1 MVGQL
6 IRLKLRIMWNVMC
19 KQVVVLILSLIALLY
34 GLGLVGALYVGVG
47 ALSESIP
54 PEFIMLIGPLVFL
67 GWLILPLLFSTIDN
81 TLEPRRLSPF
91 IAPSPKLA
99 FALVAASALGIGG
112 IFSLLLFLLPA
123 WFFLTRGELLLSLG
137 ATCAAILS
145 LLTAVIWAK
154 SVTTWAGNQV
164 LKNSERKNFASFVGS
179 MIFVAVFAP
188 MGIWMQFLIRNFSY
202 DAVLAFASKV
212 YTTPFGAFFGVLE
225 SLRQGD
231 YLLAGIRCAIGL
243 VTLTLGWVLWI
254 RVLKPSMY
262 GSANRVSAKA
272 REAIEAGR
280 YHVDEARAEAE
291 LTKQR
296 SDSRSAGLKRV
307 QRWQALGLSG
317 RSAAMATKTAYYWLH
332 DSRLSVSLGS
342 TILFPAMAV
351 LMDYM
356 IDSDVR
362 EFMPFSFGFFL
373 YFAPIVIGANIGANM
388 QYDSTGAWV
397 PIAAG
402 MTGRE
407 DRLGRLLGSLA
418 IVAPV
423 ILVASGAACVIMGK
437 SVLDIVYTLCLCI
450 LFLTASSGIATVV
463 GSRWVYP
470 VQQPGASPLSTRGAG
485 AGMVAM
491 WATSAAMLGGLLVA
505 LPGWLALIFTT
516 GTGIPFII
524 AVVAS
529 LAWSVAIIAVSVVW
543 GGRLWDRYKVEM
555 LTTMKSWA
563 GN

>member
-19 KQVVVLILSLIALLY
+19 KQVVVLLLSLMALLY
-34 GLGLVGALYVGVG
+34 GLAMVGALYVGVL
-47 ALSESIP
+47 ALHESIP

-67 GWLILPLLFSTIDN
+67 GWLILPLLFSTMDN

-112 IFSLLLFLLPA
+112 IFSLLLFLVPA
-123 WFFLTRGELLLSLG
+123 WFFFTRGELLLALG
-137 ATCAAILS
+137 ATCAAVLT

-164 LKNSERKNFASFVGS
+164 LKN
-179 MIFVAVFAP
+179 
-188 MGIWMQFLIRNFSY
+188 Y

-243 VTLTLGWVLWI
+243 ATLALGWVLWI

-342 TILFPAMAV
+342 TILFPVMAV

-362 EFMPFSFGFFL
+362 EFMPFTFGFFL
-373 YFAPIVIGANIGANM
+373 YLAPIVIGANIGANM

-418 IVAPV
+418 IVTPV

-505 LPGWLALIFTT
+505 LPGWLALMFTT

-524 AVVAS
+524 AVVVS
-529 LAWSVAIIAVSVVW
+529 LAWSAAIIAISVVW

>member
-1 MVGQL
+1 
-6 IRLKLRIMWNVMC
+6 
-19 KQVVVLILSLIALLY
+19 
-34 GLGLVGALYVGVG
+34 
-47 ALSESIP
+47 
-54 PEFIMLIGPLVFL
+54 
-67 GWLILPLLFSTIDN
+67 
-81 TLEPRRLSPF
+81 
-91 IAPSPKLA
+91 
-99 FALVAASALGIGG
+99 
-112 IFSLLLFLLPA
+112 
-123 WFFLTRGELLLSLG
+123 
-137 ATCAAILS
+137 
-145 LLTAVIWAK
+145 
-154 SVTTWAGNQV
+154 
-164 LKNSERKNFASFVGS
+164 
-179 MIFVAVFAP
+179 
-188 MGIWMQFLIRNFSY
+188 
-202 DAVLAFASKV
+202 
-212 YTTPFGAFFGVLE
+212 
-225 SLRQGD
+225 
-231 YLLAGIRCAIGL
+231 
-243 VTLTLGWVLWI
+243 
-254 RVLKPSMY
+254 MY

-291 LTKQR
+291 LAKQR

-307 QRWQALGLSG
+307 QRWQMLGLSG

-524 AVVAS
+524 AVVVS
-529 LAWSVAIIAVSVVW
+529 LAWSVAVIAVSVVW